1 MTEVHA
7 IWLEQDDPKK
17 NTAVKL
23 SKHNLVKLHKR
34 LNRLP
39 RRGIVLDPLCGKV
52 LGPEDRDL
60 IDSGGALVGLDC
72 SWVNIESS
80 VEQITKQT
88 KLERRTLPLFS
99 QLILSTGEKF
109 RNSQLQKHLPLHCG
123 YLGMKIEVDYYS
135 QNLIGDQVLL
145 NLI

>member
-1 MTEVHA
+1 MTEIHA

-23 SKHNLVKLHKR
+23 SKHNLVKLHRR

-39 RRGIVLDPLCGKV
+39 RKGIVLDPLCGKV

-60 IDSGGALVGLDC
+60 IYSGGVLVGLDC

-88 KLERRTLPLFS
+88 KLERRTLPLF
-99 QLILSTGEKF
+99 LAANPVNWEKF
-109 RNSQLQKHLPLHCG
+109 RNSQLPKHLPLHCG
-123 YLGMKIEVDYYS
+123 YLGMKIRVGYYS
-135 QNLIGDQVLL
+135 QNLIGHQVLL
-145 NLI
+145 N